1 MEYKRYYSKRME
13 NYMIE
18 ISLRDSCFSHH
29 PEGIGLGSTKLNK
42 IKFDRDPNKHLDIC
56 FFTDGNIKNND
67 VLKSK
72 SKINI
77 AWILEP
83 VSINM
88 ESYEKAYQNIDRY
101 DYILTHNLKLINANK
116 NKCFY
121 YPFGGCW
128 IKDEDRKI
136 HEKTNNFSIIASE
149 KNWTMGHRL
158 RHLIINNYKN
168 KIDLV
173 CGRGYKPID
182 YKLNALKD
190 YRYSFIIENDNN
202 DIYFSEKL
210 IDAFMTGT
218 IPIFWGSNI
227 KSIFDS
233 EGILFI
239 NEFNQIEEYLEYG
252 KDFYESKKQNIINN
266 FNIAKQFTSPEDWI
280 YDNFLNNILIK

>member
-1 MEYKRYYSKRME
+1 
-13 NYMIE
+13 MIE

>member
-1 MEYKRYYSKRME
+1 
-13 NYMIE
+13 MIE
-18 ISLRDSCFSHH
+18 ISLRDTCFSHH
-29 PEGIGLGSTKLNK
+29 PDGIGLGSTKLNK
-42 IKFDRDPNKHLDIC
+42 IKFNRNPNIHLDLC

-88 ESYEKAYQNIDRY
+88 ESYEKAYQNIDKY
-101 DYILTHNLKLINANK
+101 DYILTHNLQLINANK

-136 HEKTNNFSIIASE
+136 YEKTNNFSIIASE
-149 KNWTMGHRL
+149 KNWTIGHQL
-158 RHLIINNYKN
+158 RHLIINSHKS

-182 YKLNALKD
+182 YKLDALKE

-227 KSIFDS
+227 KSIFDQD
-233 EGILFI
+233 GILFI
-239 NEFNQIEEYLEYG
+239 NEFSEIEEYLKYG
-252 KDFYESKKQNIINN
+252 KDFYESKKENIINN
-266 FNIAKQFTSPEDWI
+266 FNIAKQFISPEDWI
-280 YDNFLNNILIK
+280 YDNFLLKILK

>member
-1 MEYKRYYSKRME
+1 ME